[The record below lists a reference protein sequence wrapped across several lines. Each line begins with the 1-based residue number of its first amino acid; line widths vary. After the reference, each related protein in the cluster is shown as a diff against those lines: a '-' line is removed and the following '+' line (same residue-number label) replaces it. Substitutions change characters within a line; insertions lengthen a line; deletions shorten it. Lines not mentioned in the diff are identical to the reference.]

1 MKILWHSNAP
11 FAPTGYGGQTKI
23 FVDKLIERGHE
34 VTISCFYGLHGITL
48 NLSGINVLPAAYDP
62 WGNDIIEAH
71 TLFTESELVISLIDA
86 WVLNPE
92 KWKRIPWAAW
102 VPIDHIKVP
111 EHVTKSLRDGKAIP
125 IAMSRSGE
133 AALKEAGFDPLYV
146 PHAVNPVYFD
156 ACNRLEA
163 KKAMGTEGRF
173 VIGVVGANKGSPAR
187 KSFSSTIE
195 AFSRFYKRHP
205 EAMLYMHT
213 AADTPDGV
221 NLIHVLKLNGVPDE
235 SVRFVDPYKYVVGL
249 PDAYMLNAYSMM
261 DILSNP
267 SRGEGFG
274 IPIIEA
280 QACGTP
286 VVVTNV
292 TSMPELCFSGQVV
305 NGTPFLTDQEQ
316 YQIIPHSDEIEEAFE
331 NIYAG
336 DRLEYEFKAR
346 DGAKNYEL
354 NYVYDTYMEPALNK
368 CLELVK
374 QRTDLGDDSTL
385 GNGLPNSGSETVD
398 GSRNQ

>member
-23 FVDKLIERGHE
+23 FVDKLVERGHE

-48 NLSGINVLPAAYDP
+48 NLSGINLLPGAYDP

-71 TLFTESELVISLIDA
+71 ALFTESELVVSLIDA
-86 WVLNPE
+86 WVLNPD
-92 KWKRIPWAAW
+92 KWKNIPWAAW
-102 VPIDHIKVP
+102 VPIDHVKVP
-111 EHVTKSLRDGKAIP
+111 EHVAKSLRDGKAIP
-125 IAMSRSGE
+125 IAMSRAGE
-133 AALKEAGFDPLYV
+133 TALKEAGFDPLYV
-146 PHAVNPVYFD
+146 PHAVNPVYFE
-156 ACNRLEA
+156 ACNRLDA
-163 KKAMGTEGRF
+163 KKSMGMEGRF
-173 VIGVVGANKGSPAR
+173 VVGVVGANKGSPAR

-205 EAMLYMHT
+205 EAILYFHA

-221 NLIHVLKLNGVPDE
+221 NLIHVLKLNDVPDE
-235 SVRFVDPYKYVVGL
+235 CVRFVDPYKYIVGL
-249 PDAYMLNAYSMM
+249 PETYMRNAYCMM
-261 DILSNP
+261 DVLSNP

-274 IPIIEA
+274 IPIVEA

-305 NGTPFLTDQEQ
+305 NGTLFLTDQEQ
-316 YQIIPHSDEIEEAFE
+316 YQMVPHSDEIEEAFE
-331 NIYAG
+331 NIFAG
-336 DRLEYEFKAR
+336 DRLEYEFNAKN
-346 DGAKNYEL
+346 GAKNYEL
-354 NYVYDTYMEPALNK
+354 DHVYDTYMEPALKK

-374 QRTDLGDDSTL
+374 QRTDLNNDHTGGDR
-385 GNGLPNSGSETVD
+385 LPSSGSETTD
-398 GSRNQ
+398 RSGD